1 MMRKLR
7 MGGHAGTNAERADN
21 YKKVNLT
28 SEDAHYVNIMRGLS
42 ILRVV
47 LVHLGLSWFYPPYSQ
62 YVGIFLP
69 VLFFVSGAVSYYSFL
84 RSRSIGEY
92 LIKRLVLV
100 IVPFYVFSAL
110 VLLITAVFYS
120 DKFPDAQGLLNWLFV
135 WPEFQ
140 NIFFPLNQVWFI
152 NCLIAMILLSAPIF
166 FFARRRPWI
175 LCLAVVF
182 SLALS
187 FLNVPFSLYESVS
200 QFPLL
205 VKVRWGH
212 QAWQTLIFLGIYI
225 YGALHYQYFSGRS
238 AQRHALAAGA
248 FLLLAFVSYLYVEL
262 GFELKEHT
270 KHKSLYYL
278 FLSFFAIY
286 VLLAFQRPLSI
297 FLARLRPLESLL
309 LYTNRYAYSVYLLHT
324 LVLFCV
330 EEWLD
335 LTDLGDQPA
344 LALVRMFLVL
354 IITLIIAKPLGDLSR
369 NIAHSIREK
378 LLGIKRRVR
387 TYA

>member
-7 MGGHAGTNAERADN
+7 MGGRAGINAERADN

-28 SEDAHYVNIMRGLS
+28 TEDAHYVNIMRGLS

-100 IVPFYVFSAL
+100 IVPFYVFAAL

-140 NIFFPLNQVWFI
+140 NIFFPLSQVWFI

-200 QFPLL
+200 QFPSPC
-205 VKVRWGH
+205 KSS
-212 QAWQTLIFLGIYI
+212 LGASGLADANSSWNIYLWSF
-225 YGALHYQYFSGRS
+225 ALPILCWPIRTKICFSRRG
-238 AQRHALAAGA
+238 
-248 FLLLAFVSYLYVEL
+248 FFVVGLRQ
-262 GFELKEHT
+262 
-270 KHKSLYYL
+270 L
-278 FLSFFAIY
+278 F
-286 VLLAFQRPLSI
+286 V
-297 FLARLRPLESLL
+297 
-309 LYTNRYAYSVYLLHT
+309 
-324 LVLFCV
+324 C
-330 EEWLD
+330 
-335 LTDLGDQPA
+335 
-344 LALVRMFLVL
+344 
-354 IITLIIAKPLGDLSR
+354 
-369 NIAHSIREK
+369 
-378 LLGIKRRVR
+378 
-387 TYA
+387 